1 MKAYRGI
8 IRGKTI
14 VLRNKPD
21 LPDGAEALVTL
32 QPLDTNDFGEIVKRQ
47 LEFLEEAPRAGKI
60 LIKRREEI
68 YER

>member
-1 MKAYRGI
+1 MKAYRGV

-14 VLRNKPD
+14 ILRNKPD

-32 QPLDTNDFGEIVKRQ
+32 QPLDTNDVGEIVKQQ
-47 LEFLEEAPRAGKI
+47 LEFLEEAPRAGRI